1 MTRLPHMRTLAPAV
15 IAAAAAALAAST
27 VDSAIAD
34 LEEEDAERER
44 RRIEREA
51 RGASAGRLRCGGCR
65 RFLIAANEE
74 CSCGFRNDVRG
85 RRNVGGYA

>member
-1 MTRLPHMRTLAPAV
+1 MTRLPRMRTIAPAV
-15 IAAAAAALAAST
+15 IVAAAAALAAST
-27 VDSAIAD
+27 VEAAI
-34 LEEEDAERER
+34 EELQDEEALRER
-44 RRIEREA
+44 RRIEREP
-51 RGASAGRLRCGGCR
+51 RGASVGRMQCGGCR